1 MKTKIYILLL
11 VLGAFLFCNT
21 ISLYAQNE
29 IRVGL
34 KGGISAYKGNIEFSG
49 FELNTEYNNGILA
62 GLFVNFAIHHF
73 VSLQPELL
81 YVQKNTGD
89 TNGLLNDSDTVESAF
104 AYIDLPVMLQLKIPV
119 NHAFSPFLTA
129 GPYIGYLLEAED
141 TINGV
146 TEDVSEFMKDVNF
159 GLLFGAGVALG
170 RFHLEARYDL
180 GLSNTIDEDTIFNG
194 SNGGADLLDD
204 VSVNAKLRGF
214 QFSAGISF

>member
-1 MKTKIYILLL
+1 M
-11 VLGAFLFCNT
+11 GAFLFCNT
-21 ISLYAQNE
+21 ISLYAQND

-34 KGGISAYKGNIEFSG
+34 KGGISAYKGNIDFSNV
-49 FELNTEYNNGILA
+49 EMNTDYNSGILT
-62 GLFVNFAIHHF
+62 GLFVNFSIHHF
-73 VSLQPELL
+73 ISVQPELL

-89 TNGLLNDSDTVESAF
+89 INGLLNDSDTVESAF
-104 AYIDLPVMLQLKIPV
+104 SYIDLPVLLQLKFPV
-119 NHAFSPFLTA
+119 NQVFSPFITA

-146 TEDVSEFMKDVNF
+146 TEDVSEFMKDVHF

-170 RFHLEARYDL
+170 RFYIEARYDL
-180 GLSNTIDEDTIFNG
+180 GLANTIDEDSFLNG
-194 SNGGADLLDD
+194 SNGGADFLDE